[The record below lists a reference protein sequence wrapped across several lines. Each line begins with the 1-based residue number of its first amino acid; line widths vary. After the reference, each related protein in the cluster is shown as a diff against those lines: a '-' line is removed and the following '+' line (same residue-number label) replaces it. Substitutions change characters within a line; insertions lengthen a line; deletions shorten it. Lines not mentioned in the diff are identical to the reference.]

1 MLLNIFEI
9 LVCIR
14 HISMLK
20 NDINLWLTYMY
31 EIACFWKS
39 LKLMQNSDFKKHSWI
54 ILPKFWHQQSLYN
67 VDGPEWKKMVW
78 WADLDAEGSE
88 ILYTRNRERPLLQ
101 HVLGYIMVF
110 PHQGIVQGC
119 ISGKKIGRILVLY
132 TFPITW
138 SNPWKKNCCCCFI
151 WSWLPVIN
159 WINYHTYM

>member
-14 HISMLK
+14 HISMSK
-20 NDINLWLTYMY
+20 NDINLWLTY

-39 LKLMQNSDFKKHSWI
+39 LKLMQNSDLKKHSWI
-54 ILPKFWHQQSLYN
+54 ILPKFLHQQSLYVN
-67 VDGPEWKKMVW
+67 RLEKNM
-78 WADLDAEGSE
+78 ADLDTEGSE

-119 ISGKKIGRILVLY
+119 ISENFKGVSLIRFG
-132 TFPITW
+132 
-138 SNPWKKNCCCCFI
+138 
-151 WSWLPVIN
+151 VIESLEKVFLLQ
-159 WINYHTYM
+159 